1 MHRCGGQMA
10 LVEAFVGHR
19 LGSNERL
26 ERIDAL
32 VKWYRFEKVLA
43 KLHGA
48 KEGRPA
54 YPPLLML
61 KALLLQQW
69 YGLSDAGVEEALND
83 RISFRRFVGLEL
95 TDAAPDHTTIC
106 RFRNDLAR
114 AGLAERL
121 FEEMNRQLDRL
132 GVILR
137 RGTLIDATLVE
148 AAVRPTGSAD
158 AAKDPDAAFTRRQGK
173 TGSTFGYKAH
183 IAVDEASG
191 LIRAALLTAA
201 NVNETVVADALIQ
214 GDERAVYADQA
225 YDTHAR
231 RAMLRRRGIKPR
243 LMHRPNKH
251 HPVLSHW
258 KQRCN
263 RLIASIRGRVE
274 TVFGV
279 FKRHYRYRAV
289 RYIGLGKNHS
299 HLHLLCMAFNL
310 RRVTVIPV

>member
-1 MHRCGGQMA
+1 MHRSKGQMG

-19 LGSNERL
+19 LGANDRL

-32 VKWYRFEKVLA
+32 VKWYRFEKMLG

-54 YPPLLML
+54 YPPLMML

-69 YGLSDAGVEEALND
+69 YGLSDAGLEEALND

-95 TDAAPDHTTIC
+95 TDDAPDHTTIC
-106 RFRNDLAR
+106 RFRNQLAQ
-114 AGLAERL
+114 AGLSERL
-121 FEEMNRQLDRL
+121 FEEMNRQLDGL

-148 AAVRPTGSAD
+148 AAVRPGPSAEQ
-158 AAKDPDAAFTRRQGK
+158 AKDTDAAFARRQGK
-173 TGSTFGYKAH
+173 AGSTFGYKAH
-183 IAVDEASG
+183 IAVDEGSG
-191 LIRAALLTAA
+191 LIRAALLTPA
-201 NVNETVVADALIQ
+201 NVNETVVADALVQ
-214 GDERAVYADQA
+214 GDEKAIYADQA

-231 RAMLRRRGIKPR
+231 RAMLKSRGIKAR

-251 HPVLSHW
+251 HPVLSRW
-258 KQRCN
+258 KQRRN

-279 FKRHYRYRAV
+279 WKRHYRYRAV
-289 RYIGLGKNHS
+289 RYVGLMKNQS
-299 HLHLLCMAFNL
+299 HLQLLCLAFNL
-310 RRVTVIPV
+310 RRITVIPA